1 MAGRERWGA
10 IELTRERGDS
20 DFDARE
26 LRLLRRIVA
35 HVGAGLRAS
44 ALLSAAPL
52 AESDGDGAPGV
63 LIFDRRGRVVQ
74 HTQAAKRYLEEL
86 EDLGPRWQEDG
97 SLPEAVWMALG
108 ALRGTL
114 VPQTDRDRVRVPLL
128 CAKSRSGRW
137 LTLQG
142 ALTEATPGYPS
153 QKMIVIEPTGPRQI
167 AWLKTA
173 AYGLSSREREI
184 VDLVLRGTS
193 RKQIAA
199 TLYISE
205 YTVQDHLSNIFDK
218 VGVRGREALIKRLFF
233 DNLYPTLIPPELR
246 QTPNLQ

>member
-1 MAGRERWGA
+1 VRGACMAGRERWGA

-44 ALLSAAPL
+44 ALLSVAPL
-52 AESDGDGAPGV
+52 AASDGDGAPGV

-97 SLPEAVWMALG
+97 SLPEVVWMALG
-108 ALRGTL
+108 ALRWTL

-128 CAKSRSGRW
+128 CAKSRSGR
-137 LTLQG
+137 
-142 ALTEATPGYPS
+142 
-153 QKMIVIEPTGPRQI
+153 
-167 AWLKTA
+167 
-173 AYGLSSREREI
+173 
-184 VDLVLRGTS
+184 
-193 RKQIAA
+193 
-199 TLYISE
+199 
-205 YTVQDHLSNIFDK
+205 
-218 VGVRGREALIKRLFF
+218 
-233 DNLYPTLIPPELR
+233 
-246 QTPNLQ
+246 